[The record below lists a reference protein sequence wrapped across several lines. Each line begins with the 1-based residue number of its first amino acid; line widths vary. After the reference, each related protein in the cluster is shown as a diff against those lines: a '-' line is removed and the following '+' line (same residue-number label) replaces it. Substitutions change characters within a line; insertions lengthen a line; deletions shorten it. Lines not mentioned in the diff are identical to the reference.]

1 MLRARQP
8 RNSVALRCLL
18 SLVALLGL
26 APRESRAETTASQG
40 RSAALAAQG
49 RHVYERNCQV
59 CHGRWGDG
67 RGEMARGMQPRPR
80 RFTAG
85 VFKFRS
91 TPSGFLPTDADLER
105 TIRGGLAG
113 SSMPVFGAVLSVG
126 EIAAV
131 IDYLKSFSSKW
142 DRAGNRAP
150 ALPIP
155 SPPGWFADAGEV
167 RRHAAA
173 GGPVY
178 AVACAPC
185 HGTRGRGDGFAA
197 ARLEDDWGEA
207 SPPSDLTGPTLRCGP
222 EPDDIYRTLV
232 TGLNGT
238 PMPAFLEAT
247 TEIERWDLVA
257 WILTARRERAG
268 IPEEQIPG
276 VRRGPVRGSSRDF
289 SSERT
294 LRR

>member
-1 MLRARQP
+1 MLRWL
-8 RNSVALRCLL
+8 V
-18 SLVALLGL
+18 SLVFLLGL
-26 APRESRAETTASQG
+26 APQKGRADTTVSGG
-40 RSAALAAQG
+40 RSAELAAQG

-67 RGEMARGMQPRPR
+67 RGEMSRGMQPRPR

-85 VFKFRS
+85 IFKFRS
-91 TPSGFLPTDADLER
+91 TPSGFLPTDSDLER

-113 SSMPVFGAVLSVG
+113 SSMPVFGTVLSPG

-155 SPPGWFADAGEV
+155 PLPKWFDDAGEV
-167 RRHAAA
+167 RRRARA

-185 HGTRGRGDGFAA
+185 HGTRGRGDGFVAA
-197 ARLEDDWGEA
+197 QLEDDWGEA
-207 SPPSDLTGPTLRCGP
+207 SHPSDLTGPNLRSGPGP
-222 EPDDIYRTLV
+222 EDIYRTLV

-238 PMPAFLEAT
+238 PMPSFLEAT
-247 TEIERWDLVA
+247 TEIERWNLVA
-257 WILTARRERAG
+257 WILTARRDQAG
-268 IPEEQIPG
+268 TSPGVLSSPDQTKEPAAPAEHGLDGGDDGIPG
-276 VRRGPVRGSSRDF
+276 VGQ
-289 SSERT
+289 
-294 LRR
+294 